1 MTATPRVAYPW
12 LADAAQRLQDY
23 RQRDRLPHALLIT
36 GPAGLGQLEL
46 AQAFIQS
53 VFCRQPDPQGACG
66 QCSACLQYLA
76 GSYADFHEV
85 TLEEDDKGRMRKQI
99 VVDQVRALSTKL
111 GMMSGQGG
119 WKAALVHPADA
130 MNTNAANS
138 LLKTLE
144 EPPARSLIV
153 LVSHRP
159 ALLPATIR
167 SRCQQLAVKPC
178 NTDDSQEWLA
188 SHGIESPE
196 VALAYAGGSPIRAL
210 ELAESG
216 FLEER
221 ESFLD
226 AVMAVLTRRKGPVVL
241 AEEFEKNDLRGAVE
255 WLEAMTED
263 LIRLRQLGEG
273 ARLRNPDLLN
283 SLKTMAERL
292 NLNALHRYLG
302 AVRRG
307 RHLLDSQVNPRLL
320 LESLLLPWAQQLDD
334 TVIDQLLEG

>member
-1 MTATPRVAYPW
+1 MSTGVTYPW
-12 LADAAQRLQDY
+12 LEDAARRLQDY
-23 RQRDRLPHALLIT
+23 RQRDRLPHALLVT
-36 GPAGLGQLEL
+36 GPEGLGQLEL
-46 AQAFIQS
+46 AHAFIQS
-53 VFCRQPDPQGACG
+53 VFCQQPGEQGACG
-66 QCSACLQYLA
+66 KCGACVQYLA
-76 GSYADFHEV
+76 GSFADFHEV
-85 TLEEDDKGRMRKQI
+85 TLEEDDKGKLRKQI

-111 GMMSGQGG
+111 GMMAGQGG

-167 SRCQQLAVKPC
+167 SRCQQLAVQPC
-178 NTDDSQEWLA
+178 NMAIGREWLA
-188 SHGIESPE
+188 RHGVSNPE
-196 VALAYAGGSPIRAL
+196 VALAYASGSPLRAL
-210 ELAESG
+210 EMSESG
-216 FLEER
+216 FLAER
-221 ESFLD
+221 ESFL
-226 AVMAVLTRRKGPVVL
+226 AAIMAVLTRKKGPVML
-241 AEEFEKNDLRGAVE
+241 AEELEKSDLRGAVE

-292 NLNALHRYLG
+292 DLSALHRYLG

-307 RHLLDSQVNPRLL
+307 RRLLDSQVNPRLL

-334 TVIDQLLEG
+334 TVIDLLLEG